1 MRIGL
6 TYDLRS
12 EYLAAGHSREATAE
26 FDRDD
31 TIAALEETIRSLG
44 HEVSRIGNAFALV
57 GKLARKERWELVFN
71 IAEGLRGIGREALVP
86 ALLDLYEV
94 PYVFS
99 DPLVLA
105 LSLHKGMTKRVV
117 RDAGLPTPDFAVA
130 ARPEDLEGIPFPPP
144 YFAKPVAEGTSK
156 GISAESVIR
165 RREDLLPLCRRLWSR
180 FRQPVLVEEHL
191 AGREFTVGIVGTGEK
206 AEALGALEISALP
219 DADADAYTYR
229 NKEEYE
235 KLVAYRL
242 ADPAAPEVGEGTRI
256 ALGAWRLLGCRDG
269 GRVDIR
275 CNREGKPFFLEV
287 NPLAGLHPVHS
298 DLPILAGKLGMSYRD
313 LIARIL
319 ASALA
324 KTEAGHD

>member
-12 EYLAAGHSREATAE
+12 EYLAAGYSEEATAE

-31 TIAALEETIRSLG
+31 TVAAIEETLRSLG
-44 HEVSRIGNAFALV
+44 HEVERIGNAFRLV
-57 GKLARKERWELVFN
+57 GRLARKERWDLVFN

-86 ALLDLYEV
+86 ALLDLYDI

-105 LSLHKGMTKRVV
+105 LSLHKGMTKRVI
-117 RDAGLPTPDFAVA
+117 RDAGLPTPDFVLAE
-130 ARPEDLEGIPFPPP
+130 RPQDLERISFPPP

-156 GISAESVIR
+156 GVSADSVVR
-165 RREDLLPLCRRLWSR
+165 RKEDLLPLCRRLWSR

-206 AEALGALEISALP
+206 AHALGALEINNLP
-219 DADADAYTYR
+219 GADADAYTYR

-235 KLVAYRL
+235 RLITYRL
-242 ADPAAPEVGEGTRI
+242 ADTAAPEVGEGTAI
-256 ALGAWRLLGCRDG
+256 ALKAWRVLGCRDG
-269 GRVDIR
+269 GRADIR
-275 CNREGKPFFLEV
+275 CDRDGKPFFLEV
-287 NPLAGLHPVHS
+287 NPLAGLHPIHS

-313 LIARIL
+313 LIGRIL
-319 ASALA
+319 CSAL
-324 KTEAGHD
+324 ERLGS